1 MKFVKFGFA
10 RDAAAETVFAGRRAI
25 LRMPHVRLC
34 AALEPE
40 QNEVLIGEC
49 FGVSFS
55 DEADAEKAAES
66 IRALPGIAFA
76 EAQ

>member
-10 RDAAAETVFAGRRAI
+10 RDCPAETVFAGRRAI

-40 QNEVLIGEC
+40 ENEDIAGEC

-55 DEADAEKAAES
+55 DDADADKAAEA

>member
-1 MKFVKFGFA
+1 MKFVKFGFE
-10 RDAAAETVFAGRRAI
+10 RDCPAEMIFAGRRAI

-34 AALEPE
+34 AALEQE
-40 QNEVLIGEC
+40 ECEDSAGEC

-55 DEADAEKAAES
+55 DDADAQKSAEA